1 MPKSNNKVVC
11 MVAMASYPGD
21 PRVRRQAE
29 ALEQKG
35 YEVDVL
41 CRYSGDQPP
50 KEKFGN
56 VTAYRIMHAPPQENK
71 VKYLLQSF
79 IFVIVA
85 FIKLLLLSFKRKYSI
100 IQVHNLPDYL
110 VFVGVLHK
118 LFGAKLILD
127 IHDPSVDLFEEKWP
141 GKRNR
146 IIKYFVKKAEKY
158 SCKISDHLITVTN
171 TCKER
176 LVTRGNPS
184 EKITLIL
191 NSAND
196 NIFVFNDR
204 RRFVEI
210 KEGAK
215 ILYYGTIAQRFGLHN
230 SVKAMQALLKDIPN
244 SILNIY
250 GRYEENYRK
259 KLEKL
264 ITEFGLDENVKLNDK
279 VTREQIPAL
288 INNHDIGVIP
298 HLITNYSNLGL
309 PTKAFEF
316 ITSGLP
322 VIATKSKELYSIMM
336 GNGITFVEKGSPEE
350 LSEAIKYLC
359 LNPEV
364 RKSRADLAY
373 QSIKEISSEVMNKRY
388 TDLIDKMVV
397 SQN

>member
-158 SCKISDHLITVTN
+158 S
-171 TCKER
+171 
-176 LVTRGNPS
+176 
-184 EKITLIL
+184 
-191 NSAND
+191 
-196 NIFVFNDR
+196 
-204 RRFVEI
+204 
-210 KEGAK
+210 
-215 ILYYGTIAQRFGLHN
+215 
-230 SVKAMQALLKDIPN
+230 
-244 SILNIY
+244 
-250 GRYEENYRK
+250 
-259 KLEKL
+259 
-264 ITEFGLDENVKLNDK
+264 
-279 VTREQIPAL
+279 
-288 INNHDIGVIP
+288 
-298 HLITNYSNLGL
+298 
-309 PTKAFEF
+309 
-316 ITSGLP
+316 
-322 VIATKSKELYSIMM
+322 
-336 GNGITFVEKGSPEE
+336 
-350 LSEAIKYLC
+350 
-359 LNPEV
+359 
-364 RKSRADLAY
+364 
-373 QSIKEISSEVMNKRY
+373 
-388 TDLIDKMVV
+388 
-397 SQN
+397 